1 LTAFEA
7 RGSCND
13 GRPLAPVPCVALVK
27 PNAFLRDSYRRL
39 VDEFVE
45 RGEKPV
51 PFVLTF
57 DHHDIEAMLVRL
69 EQCARGIGV
78 GDGFVPHSTFWLVEN
93 GLEVVGVAN
102 IRHSLTP
109 ALRVEGGNIGYGI
122 RPSARGRGLG
132 TILLSLALESARKL
146 GLTEVLLT
154 CGKDNMAS
162 ARIIRRNGGVLESE
176 EYLEHR
182 GEVVQRYV
190 VSLGST

>member
-69 EQCARGIGV
+69 DNARGASASGMPSFRTPRS
-78 GDGFVPHSTFWLVEN
+78 GWWRTASK
-93 GLEVVGVAN
+93 
-102 IRHSLTP
+102 SLASRTS
-109 ALRVEGGNIGYGI
+109 GI
-122 RPSARGRGLG
+122 R
-132 TILLSLALESARKL
+132 
-146 GLTEVLLT
+146 
-154 CGKDNMAS
+154 
-162 ARIIRRNGGVLESE
+162 
-176 EYLEHR
+176 
-182 GEVVQRYV
+182 
-190 VSLGST
+190 